1 MNKKNKQNYH
11 HGDLRTA
18 LIQATIEMIN
28 QHGIESITMRKLS
41 ERVGVSRTAA
51 YRHFSDKEDLLTAT
65 AIEGFKQF
73 TSALQIG
80 RLDTSIDEINQLRMM
95 GQAYIRFAMEN
106 SAYYR
111 LMFGDTVIQ
120 ESEALQKVC
129 DASFNELLIMIERLQ
144 EIGVISRDEPRM
156 QSIYIW
162 SVMHGLSS
170 LVIDNKL
177 QSDIELQDILAFID
191 QRIMKS
197 LSNLNSG

>member
-1 MNKKNKQNYH
+1 MNEKIKQNYH

-18 LIQATIEMIN
+18 LINATVEMIN
-28 QHGIESITMRKLS
+28 QYGVESITMRKLS
-41 ERVGVSRTAA
+41 EWVGVSRTAA
-51 YRHFSDKEDLLTAT
+51 YRHFSDKTDLLTAT

-73 TSALQIG
+73 TLALQVG
-80 RLDTSIDEINQLRMM
+80 RLDTSIDEINQFRMM

-106 SAYYR
+106 PAYYR

-120 ESEALQKVC
+120 ESEALRKAC

-144 EIGVISRDEPRM
+144 GIGVISGDEPKM
-156 QSIYIW
+156 QAIYIW
-162 SVMHGLSS
+162 SLMHGLSS

-177 QSDIELQDILAFID
+177 QSDIELQDILVFID

-197 LSNLNSG
+197 LTT

>member
-1 MNKKNKQNYH
+1 MNEKIKQNYH

-18 LIQATIEMIN
+18 LINATVEMIN
-28 QHGIESITMRKLS
+28 QFGVESITMRKLS
-41 ERVGVSRTAA
+41 EWVGVSRTAA
-51 YRHFSDKEDLLTAT
+51 YRHFSDKTDLLTAT

-73 TSALQIG
+73 TLALQVG
-80 RLDTSIDEINQLRMM
+80 RLDSSIDEINQFRMM

-120 ESEALQKVC
+120 ESEALRKAC

-144 EIGVISRDEPRM
+144 GIDVISGDEPKM
-156 QSIYIW
+156 QAIYIW
-162 SVMHGLSS
+162 SLMHGLSS

-177 QSDIELQDILAFID
+177 QSDIDLQEILVFID

-197 LSNLNSG
+197 LTT